1 MYNEDEDFDQLLKA
15 KFQVKLYIAEH
26 CEVTPAEDNERIL
39 VCLLG
44 SRRNSWKCSAGD
56 ISHDQKRAWNPNEA
70 DGSPFRVH

>member
-44 SRRNSWKCSAGD
+44 SRRNS
-56 ISHDQKRAWNPNEA
+56 
-70 DGSPFRVH
+70 